1 MQTRRL
7 PRSDLTGCPGLSMNA
22 RAEAEI
28 DIEATLTA
36 ADPCLGRVIAA
47 VSEKI
52 GRIQLTAS
60 HASPF
65 EALLRGIVYQQMA
78 SKAAATVYR
87 RLQSLGG
94 GGALAPDHIL
104 AAPIDELQKAGL
116 SAAKA
121 RYAHH
126 LAVWF
131 HTNPDVARRLPEMPN
146 EEIIKTL
153 TGIPGI
159 GIWTANVFLIF
170 SLKRLDVVP
179 VADLGLRRGVQLAYG
194 LPAPA
199 TPAEVA
205 AKAHRW
211 KPYQSI
217 ASMYLWNAVKLKL
230 GPDSLRRTATAG
242 Q

>member
-1 MQTRRL
+1 MNEQTET
-7 PRSDLTGCPGLSMNA
+7 DV
-22 RAEAEI
+22 
-28 DIEATLTA
+28 DIEAALTA
-36 ADPCLGRVIAA
+36 ADPCLGRIIAA

-52 GRIQLTAS
+52 GRIHLTAS

-87 RLQSLGG
+87 RLQALGD
-94 GGALAPDHIL
+94 GALAPEHIL
-104 AAPIDELQKAGL
+104 AVPIDQLQKAGL

-121 RYAHH
+121 NYAHH
-126 LAVWF
+126 LAAWF
-131 HTNPDVARRLPEMPN
+131 HAHPDTARRLPEMPN
-146 EEIIKTL
+146 EEIIETL

-194 LPAPA
+194 LPSPA
-199 TPAEVA
+199 TPAEVT
-205 AKAHRW
+205 AKAQRW

-217 ASMYLWNAVKLKL
+217 ASIYLWNAVKLKL
-230 GPDSLRRTATAG
+230 GRDSLRCTDAAG
-242 Q
+242 R

>member
-1 MQTRRL
+1 
-7 PRSDLTGCPGLSMNA
+7 MNA
-22 RAEAEI
+22 RAETDI
-28 DIEATLTA
+28 DIEAALTA
-36 ADPCLGRVIAA
+36 ADPCLGRIIAA
-47 VSEKI
+47 VNEKI

-65 EALLRGIVYQQMA
+65 EALLRAIVYQQMS

-87 RLQSLGG
+87 RLQALGD
-94 GGALAPDHIL
+94 GALAPEHIL
-104 AAPIDELQKAGL
+104 PVPIDELQKAGL

-126 LAVWF
+126 LAAWF
-131 HTNPDVARRLPEMPN
+131 HTNPDIARRLAEMSN
-146 EEIIKTL
+146 EEVIEIL

-170 SLKRLDVVP
+170 SLKRPDVVP

-205 AKAHRW
+205 AKAQRW

-230 GPDSLRRTATAG
+230 GPDSLRRTDAAG
-242 Q
+242 R